1 MSAGLMRKKS
11 VWELGDALGVIRELQ
26 REARL
31 LDFHVTLGGGVL
43 NTGQS
48 YKDLDLFVLP
58 LNDTNPGLDEITALL
73 TRWFGPLE
81 PLRTLSL
88 RGGFEQDPVAP
99 GDDPGDYPL
108 SDCVHYRSCL
118 WGAWHGKRV
127 DLFVL

>member
-1 MSAGLMRKKS
+1 MS

-26 REARL
+26 REVRL

-48 YKDLDLFVLP
+48 DKDLDLFVLP
-58 LNDTNPGLDEITALL
+58 LNDTDPETGEITALL

-88 RGGFEQDPVAP
+88 GVGIEQDPGAL

-118 WGAWHGKRV
+118 RGAWHGKRV
-127 DLFVL
+127 DLFIL